1 MDESGVRLF
10 LVSPKLFEEKGY
22 KITRGG
28 ESTKVFLREREGYYK
43 RLSKTWNL
51 KA

>member
-1 MDESGVRLF
+1 LKI
-10 LVSPKLFEEKGY
+10 KLSEEKGY
-22 KITRGG
+22 KITKWE

-51 KA
+51 KV